1 LSAFFKKLFL
11 YFILTSSL
19 SSHSEELNAGPRLAA
34 WLSRGAQMSMHCAE
48 RLIWASRALLHDSAV
63 MIDQDSGVIMR
74 MQLKK
79 RQIPQ
84 ILLNARVTRT
94 NEAGSLLAFGIPT
107 EGRKIEEILGE
118 IWRSQMEKRLN
129 DPLWDLKTSVTAG
142 FQNLGNE
149 ELLRR
154 IRKANA
160 VMEIFLRH
168 EKELFV
174 LVRQQM
180 LLERASSV
188 KNLMSAFASQTTDVL
203 NRSPTAPMSVL
214 QAEDF
219 AMELEKF
226 RDLSFRFS
234 NLAVT
239 LMQFAGSELQL
250 GSTWRSDET
259 IGQWV
264 KRREREILLE
274 QIYLPLDALR
284 VRLRPF
290 ASAPVGSAEERSQ
303 AQELTQRL
311 WEKRELIQRGLRD
324 SKEMG
329 WNELS
334 DLIGRFEE
342 PLQRCARIF
351 QAPNGSHHPGDYLI
365 KASELLSLMKDPI
378 PDQLFE

>member
-1 LSAFFKKLFL
+1 
-11 YFILTSSL
+11 
-19 SSHSEELNAGPRLAA
+19 
-34 WLSRGAQMSMHCAE
+34 
-48 RLIWASRALLHDSAV
+48 
-63 MIDQDSGVIMR
+63 
-74 MQLKK
+74 
-79 RQIPQ
+79 
-84 ILLNARVTRT
+84 
-94 NEAGSLLAFGIPT
+94 
-107 EGRKIEEILGE
+107 
-118 IWRSQMEKRLN
+118 
-129 DPLWDLKTSVTAG
+129 
-142 FQNLGNE
+142 
-149 ELLRR
+149 
-154 IRKANA
+154 
-160 VMEIFLRH
+160 MEIFLRH